1 MYQPPCSGWCGPLAI
16 VLVGDARGL
25 SHAMVKRLEALVWQ
39 NWPYTSGRA
48 ALRAL
53 LSSRLLMISFQR
65 RMKFLVLS
73 SSTPFS
79 SRSALSSAR
88 MASAWA
94 SSSFCLGLDGLE
106 LLHAVLNHFLGHG
119 VVSFRFVGAI
129 PAAVGFCYSLSI
141 AFKSRSA
148 LTCGALPLR
157 AFSTWPVLF
166 PPDILNYT
174 LIAQ

>member
-1 MYQPPCSGWCGPLAI
+1 MYRPLLGCVGFYPVGCGG
-16 VLVGDARGL
+16 VQDRGL

-94 SSSFCLGLDGLE
+94 PAPSAGPRWPGDSSRGSQSFSRSWCGL
-106 LLHAVLNHFLGHG
+106 
-119 VVSFRFVGAI
+119 
-129 PAAVGFCYSLSI
+129 LSI
-141 AFKSRSA
+141 CGGYTGGGGLLLLALNSFQIPFRSY
-148 LTCGALPLR
+148 LWFFTLPGLLQL
-157 AFSTWPVLF
+157 AVPS
-166 PPDILNYT
+166 
-174 LIAQ
+174 